1 MLSADDIHRLYLG
14 HFTAPEEDHRAGQKI
29 FVCAYLIEHPDGP
42 ILLDTGIASGDDET
56 ERRYHPVRRPL
67 EVELARVGRTAGD
80 IRAVVNCHLHLD
92 HSGGNARFPGT
103 PIFAQRRELD
113 AAQTPDYTL
122 PVVYDFDGATFEI
135 HEGEADV
142 APGVRIVPTPGHTE
156 GHQSLVVQTREGVVV
171 LAGQAYNHASDYA
184 RAQYAWELERDGS
197 PDRGPYLEWVDRM
210 QEFDPWRVLFA
221 HDVSIWERDEHP
233 RGGAA

>member
-1 MLSADDIHRLYLG
+1 M
-14 HFTAPEEDHRAGQKI
+14 P
-29 FVCAYLIEHPDGP
+29 LI
-42 ILLDTGIASGDDET
+42 L
-56 ERRYHPVRRPL
+56 
-67 EVELARVGRTAGD
+67 GRTAGD